1 MKKSIFTF
9 ASTILV
15 AFSMNAQKVE
25 FEEYD
30 LDNGM
35 RGVFY
40 PAVLGWILFCFWL
53 TNVKI
58 RLKRVSKVLDKK
70 QDKFYESI
78 L

>member
-1 MKKSIFTF
+1 
-9 ASTILV
+9 
-15 AFSMNAQKVE
+15 
-25 FEEYD
+25 
-30 LDNGM
+30 
-35 RGVFY
+35 
-40 PAVLGWILFCFWL
+40 L